1 MYVFQIFM
9 TFNETYEERARRNHY
24 NTTSQA
30 YKLYDVMWVLGL
42 ALNSTNAMLENRNI
56 DINGTGCEDLPG
68 SLVPLE
74 MFDYSNKKLGCLIR
88 WNIQRTNFSGLTVS
102 YC

>member
-1 MYVFQIFM
+1 MV
-9 TFNETYEERARRNHY
+9 FNEMYEDKARRDHY

-30 YKLYDVMWVLGL
+30 YKLYDVIWVLGL
-42 ALNSTNAMLENRNI
+42 ALNSTDSMIKSGA
-56 DINGTGCEDLPG
+56 DINGTGCEDIPG

-74 MFDYSNKKLGCLIR
+74 MFDYSNKKMGCLIQ

-102 YC
+102 CY